1 MGAIAFAVTAT
12 WGSFTEGRGAVVGQG
27 ASTPGQLDVGY
38 LDGGG
43 AGSRRFISGYRR
55 LIAEL
60 AAASGDRRR
69 RIIADDDASSLT
81 DLDLARA
88 A

>member
-1 MGAIAFAVTAT
+1 
-12 WGSFTEGRGAVVGQG
+12 VGQG
-27 ASTPGQLDVGY
+27 ASTPGQQDVGY

-43 AGSRRFISGYRR
+43 TGSRRFISGYRR

-60 AAASGDRRR
+60 AATSEDRRR
-69 RIIADDDASSLT
+69 RSIVDDDASSLT
-81 DLDLARA
+81 DPDVAWA

>member
-1 MGAIAFAVTAT
+1 L
-12 WGSFTEGRGAVVGQG
+12 TEGRGAVVGQE
-27 ASTPGQLDVGY
+27 ASTLGQLDVGY

-60 AAASGDRRR
+60 AAMSGDRRR
-69 RIIADDDASSLT
+69 HITVDGDASSLT
-81 DLDLARA
+81 DLDVARA

>member
-1 MGAIAFAVTAT
+1 
-12 WGSFTEGRGAVVGQG
+12 VGQG

-43 AGSRRFISGYRR
+43 TGSRRFISGYRR

-60 AAASGDRRR
+60 ATTSGDRRR
-69 RIIADDDASSLT
+69 RITVDDDVSSLT
-81 DLDLARA
+81 DLGVGRA

>member
-1 MGAIAFAVTAT
+1 
-12 WGSFTEGRGAVVGQG
+12 VGQG
-27 ASTPGQLDVGY
+27 ASTLGQLDVGY

-60 AAASGDRRR
+60 AATSGDRRR
-69 RIIADDDASSLT
+69 HITVDDDASSLT
-81 DLDLARA
+81 DLHVARA

>member
-1 MGAIAFAVTAT
+1 
-12 WGSFTEGRGAVVGQG
+12 
-27 ASTPGQLDVGY
+27 VGY

-43 AGSRRFISGYRR
+43 AGSRTFISGYRR

-60 AAASGDRRR
+60 AATSGDRRR
-69 RIIADDDASSLT
+69 RVTADDGASSLT
-81 DLDLARA
+81 DLGVAEA